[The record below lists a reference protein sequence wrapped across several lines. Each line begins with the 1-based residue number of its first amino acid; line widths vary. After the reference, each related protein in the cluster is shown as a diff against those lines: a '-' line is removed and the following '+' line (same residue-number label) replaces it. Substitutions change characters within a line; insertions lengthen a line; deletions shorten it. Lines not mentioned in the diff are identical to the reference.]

1 MTAISTRFAAYT
13 DEQLYSTRPEAANV
27 IRETIGIPYADDY
40 DVDAIANELIAWHT
54 CYIERNGETVE
65 WLPGNGYY
73 IQQIAD
79 DVEQEDFQSFWELV
93 VRHYTGSN

>member
-13 DEQLYSTRPEAANV
+13 DEQLYSTRPEAVNV
-27 IRETIGIPYADDY
+27 IRETIGSYADDY
-40 DVDAIANELIAWHT
+40 DVDAIANELIAWRT